1 MVISANATDLSSL
14 RKLKKERIR
23 KLRRIRDMKK
33 MTDLDYMR
41 LSIEEM
47 RKSIQESRND
57 DKVSPKV
64 GAVLV
69 RNDGSF
75 VAAHR
80 GELREGDH
88 AEYTLLERKCTAEN
102 VTGTVVFTTLEPC
115 CERHFPKVSCSQRL
129 IEARIK
135 KVYIGI
141 EDPDPTVSGK
151 GKQRLMDAGIEVA
164 MYPPDLQK
172 EIEDANREFLKGAF
186 KRRLEQKTEDEQPI
200 LQAVPHTSLDML
212 QTKAVNT
219 FLRRLGVTGIDT
231 KEGKSA
237 LLQLQMITKVKDD
250 FVPTQWGL
258 LLFGK
263 RPQLSYPNAVIRA
276 TYKIGQQEIDLPV
289 IDGPLVEQSEKLYA
303 WYKDKLKYH
312 IDRSEPTR
320 KKVYDVPTEVISE
333 LVKNAI
339 IHRDYAMKGAPIY
352 FEINDESI
360 IIKSPGKPIEP
371 ITIPQIQTFNAPS
384 LSRNPLVMFAFD
396 KLDLAEQRGLGF
408 ETIRQMPVAQRPRV
422 TFEDPYMV
430 FTLPLVEKS
439 DSKKL
444 PHEIITQFVE
454 ANETFTRREFE
465 EYLGVSQKTAIR
477 QINKLI
483 EDGLIEPITQ
493 GKNTI
498 YQKKTK

>member
-1 MVISANATDLSSL
+1 
-14 RKLKKERIR
+14 
-23 KLRRIRDMKK
+23 MKK

-69 RNDGSF
+69 RKDGSF

-115 CERHFPKVSCSQRL
+115 CERHLPKVSCSQRL
-129 IEARIK
+129 IEARVK

-164 MYPPDLQK
+164 MYPPELQK
-172 EIEDANREFLKGAF
+172 EIEDANKDFLKGAF
-186 KRRLEQKTEDEQPI
+186 KRRLEQNKEDEQPI
-200 LQAVPHTSLDML
+200 LPAVPNTSLDML
-212 QTKAVNT
+212 QAKAVNM
-219 FLRRLGVTGIDT
+219 FLRRVGVTGIDT
-231 KEGKSA
+231 EEGKSA

-250 FVPTQWGL
+250 YAPTQWGL

-263 RPQLSYPNAVIRA
+263 NPQLSFPNAVIRA
-276 TYKIGQQEIDLPV
+276 TYRTGQQEIDLPV
-289 IDGPLVEQSEKLYA
+289 IEGPLVQQSEKLYA
-303 WYKDKLKYH
+303 WYKDKLKSH
-312 IDRSEPTR
+312 IDRSGPTR
-320 KKVYDVPTEVISE
+320 KTVYDVPIEVVSE

-339 IHRDYAMKGAPIY
+339 IHRDYSILGAPIY
-352 FEINDESI
+352 FEINDENL
-360 IIKSPGKPIEP
+360 IIKSPGKPVEP
-371 ITIPQIQTFNAPS
+371 ITLSKIQTFNAS
-384 LSRNPLVMFAFD
+384 SVSRNPLVMFAFE
-396 KLDLAEQRGLGF
+396 KMNLAEQRGLGF
-408 ETIRQMPVAQRPRV
+408 GTIRKMSPAQRPIV
-422 TFEDPYMV
+422 SFEDPYIV
-430 FTLPLVEKS
+430 FTLPLVEKT

-444 PHEIITQFVE
+444 LQDTITQFVE
-454 ANETFTRREFE
+454 ANETFTRKQFE
-465 EYLGVSQKTAIR
+465 EYFGLSPKEANR
-477 QINKLI
+477 QISKLI
-483 EDGLIEPITQ
+483 ERGLVKMS
-493 GKNTI
+493 GSKRGAI
-498 YQKKTK
+498 YLSVK